1 MLQPPPLPWTDP
13 DAAWRLD
20 FAWPEDAG
28 VSGPPDP
35 AQFLAQLRRAALRR
49 GCAVHAYVLLPDRF
63 QMIATALLP
72 GAIDRLLRD
81 LARPSTGGPTGPG
94 WRLRAA
100 RRLANRDL
108 LPAMRELDQAPILAG
123 LVADPLAWAW
133 GSHRACA
140 LGAPDVLACPHAA
153 YLALARGRSE
163 QRRRYRCFV
172 SPPGY
177 HPDSPGRPASPP

>member
-35 AQFLAQLRRAALRR
+35 AQFLAQVRRAALRR

-72 GAIDRLLRD
+72 RAIDRLLRY

-94 WRLRAA
+94 WRLRAV

-163 QRRRYRCFV
+163 QRRRYRGFV

-177 HPDSPGRPASPP
+177 HPHSPGCPASPP